1 MMRHSFQLFA
11 ASLALAATFG
21 CHAQIPAADARS
33 TGQKLSPE
41 LARRVEILIRQ
52 RTKLPPDYNISVG
65 PRLHSDIPGFDTV
78 DVSFASEGQA
88 GHTVPFLLS
97 TDGKT
102 VAQFNKYDISADP
115 KTLVSDAGRPA
126 RGGPEGAPV
135 DIVGFD
141 DLECPYCAR
150 MNAQLFPA
158 LTERYGN
165 KVRIVYR
172 DFPIPQHPWA
182 LRAAVDTNCVAQQ
195 STPGYWNMVDY
206 IHAHASDFG
215 GTEKSLAKA
224 NEQLDQLAL
233 DQAKKDGL
241 KTADVEAC
249 VKKQDD
255 TKIKAS
261 LKMGDD
267 LGVEATPVLFI
278 NGEKLEGAYPLVD
291 VYRMV
296 DAALVA
302 AGQTPPP
309 PYVPPAPPA
318 APPAPAT
325 HTPGT

>member
-1 MMRHSFQLFA
+1 
-11 ASLALAATFG
+11 
-21 CHAQIPAADARS
+21 
-33 TGQKLSPE
+33 
-41 LARRVEILIRQ
+41 
-52 RTKLPPDYNISVG
+52 
-65 PRLHSDIPGFDTV
+65 
-78 DVSFASEGQA
+78 
-88 GHTVPFLLS
+88 
-97 TDGKT
+97 
-102 VAQFNKYDISADP
+102 
-115 KTLVSDAGRPA
+115 
-126 RGGPEGAPV
+126 
-135 DIVGFD
+135 
-141 DLECPYCAR
+141 
-150 MNAQLFPA
+150 
-158 LTERYGN
+158 
-165 KVRIVYR
+165 
-172 DFPIPQHPWA
+172 
-182 LRAAVDTNCVAQQ
+182 
-195 STPGYWNMVDY
+195 VDY

>member
-1 MMRHSFQLFA
+1 
-11 ASLALAATFG
+11 
-21 CHAQIPAADARS
+21 
-33 TGQKLSPE
+33 
-41 LARRVEILIRQ
+41 
-52 RTKLPPDYNISVG
+52 
-65 PRLHSDIPGFDTV
+65 
-78 DVSFASEGQA
+78 
-88 GHTVPFLLS
+88 
-97 TDGKT
+97 
-102 VAQFNKYDISADP
+102 
-115 KTLVSDAGRPA
+115 
-126 RGGPEGAPV
+126 
-135 DIVGFD
+135 
-141 DLECPYCAR
+141 